1 MFPKEGVQLCW
12 SGYDAL
18 AIHGRDPTTARH
30 GDFCLLRLRPG
41 PVHPSLGDLAAQGS
55 PRAAISMPGL
65 VRTPDRHSTARRR
78 APGLKPSAPLG
89 LQVAGL
95 QERAT
100 TPGDDSLAI
109 SACGFCR

>member
-1 MFPKEGVQLCW
+1 MLSAKEGVQLCW
-12 SGYDAL
+12 PGYDAL

-30 GDFCLLRLRPG
+30 GDFCLLRFRPG
-41 PVHPSLGDLAAQGS
+41 PVHPSLDNLAARGS
-55 PRAAISMPGL
+55 PRVAILMPGL

-95 QERAT
+95 QEHAT
-100 TPGDDSLAI
+100 TPSDDWFSETR
-109 SACGFCR
+109 CGC